1 LTTQPVKTRY
11 IAAYDT
17 EKAGDCLAACAQIRK
32 VHEAFDFPG
41 TFFIVGKRLEEEG
54 AGYQAVLGDV
64 PSFEIASHTYSHVI
78 LRDHPFCGNTPAND
92 IRAQEIRKGRDLVE
106 QTFQR
111 PCPGL
116 RPGCG
121 FHNALLGD
129 PWLVET
135 VAMAGFGYV
144 SSLLWGAETSLPALL
159 TAPFTYEVDGQPD
172 LWELPGHGW
181 HENLLKAHNL
191 TVQTRRIVGWPSPY
205 PEAVP
210 LSPISSAEEEFA
222 INKIFI
228 DRAVEMGLP
237 YVSLIWH
244 PWSLGRFD
252 PEMKM
257 LKLTFAYVRDR
268 GLEPTTYEAEWQ
280 RLLTQSDDHSE
291 AIHRPLSEY
300 TGAYNVNPTS

>member
-1 LTTQPVKTRY
+1 MTRY

-17 EKAGDCLAACAQIRK
+17 EKAGDCLATCKKLRA
-32 VHEAFDFPG
+32 VHEQFDFPG

-54 AGYQAVLGDV
+54 AEYRAVLGDV
-64 PSFEIASHTYSHVI
+64 SSFEIASHTYSHII
-78 LRDHPFCGNTPAND
+78 LRDHPFCGNTPDNAT
-92 IRAQEIRKGRDLVE
+92 RQRELVLGKERIE

-121 FHNALLGD
+121 FFNALRGD

-135 VAMAGFGYV
+135 VASAGFGYV
-144 SSLLWGAETSLPALL
+144 SSLLWGPETTVPALL
-159 TAPFTYEVDGQPD
+159 EKPFAYVDEGHTE

-191 TVQTRRIVGWPSPY
+191 TVNVRRIVAWPSPF

-210 LSPISSAEEEFA
+210 LRPIHTPEEEFA
-222 INKIFI
+222 INKLFI
-228 DRAVEMGLP
+228 DRAIELDLP
-237 YVSLIWH
+237 YISLIWH

-252 PEMKM
+252 PEMRM
-257 LKLTFAYVRDR
+257 LKLTFAYVRER
-268 GLEPTTYEAEWQ
+268 GLEPTTYEAEW
-280 RLLTQSDDHSE
+280 RRVRQS
-291 AIHRPLSEY
+291 
-300 TGAYNVNPTS
+300 